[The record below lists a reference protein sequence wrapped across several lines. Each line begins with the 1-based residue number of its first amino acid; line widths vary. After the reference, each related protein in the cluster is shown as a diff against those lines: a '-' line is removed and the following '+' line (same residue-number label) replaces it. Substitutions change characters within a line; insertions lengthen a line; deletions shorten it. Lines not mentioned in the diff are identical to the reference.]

1 MLSCAAVRLI
11 TSYSAPMRRFP
22 FEVSV
27 VRQTSGGGDHLVKY
41 EGVVEI
47 AGGKGPVRVEM
58 VSVIP
63 PTTTPQAIQEA
74 TESVER
80 GVARA
85 LCGDAAKVWL
95 HNFIIHPTDFW
106 PKKCEQYTFEA
117 IEAAV
122 RNSE

>member
-1 MLSCAAVRLI
+1 MLI
-11 TSYSAPMRRFP
+11 YYYAPMRCFP
-22 FEVSV
+22 FKVSV
-27 VRQTSGGGDHLVKY
+27 ARQTSGGRDHLVKY
-41 EGVVEI
+41 DGVLEI
-47 AGGKGPVRVEM
+47 TGGKGPVRVEM

-63 PTTTPQAIQEA
+63 RTATREEIREA

-80 GVARA
+80 GAARA
-85 LCGDAAKVWL
+85 LCGEAANVWL

-122 RNSE
+122 RVTR